1 MSQKSIYDTAPWTP
15 EEDAVL
21 ISCWPDPDLDYV
33 AIAALLVGK
42 RTEGA
47 ILHRGSKIGLGPKAR
62 HKKARKPG
70 KKQMAWPADMP
81 KFEDHPRAALPGS
94 RATAARIGS
103 RVKSVSRDTE
113 ISLAGSSLNGAAIN
127 STGRRV

>member
-1 MSQKSIYDTAPWTP
+1 MSKKSIYDTAPWTP
-15 EEDAVL
+15 EEDAILVA
-21 ISCWPDPDLDYV
+21 CWPDPDLDYV
-33 AIAALLVGK
+33 AIATLLMGK

-81 KFEDHPRAALPGS
+81 KFEDHPLATLPRSRARAARL
-94 RATAARIGS
+94 GS

-113 ISLAGSSLNGAAIN
+113 FSPTGSSLNGAAIN